1 MKAPVRQ
8 WLDDQQ
14 CKDRQLFLVIDSMAE
29 PNPVQELFAKD
40 LMRDYL
46 NLYQG
51 TELSDLA
58 DIGPWLIALSESELM
73 QLDTLLDAPERN
85 WGWLA
90 SAERIDLPALGNH
103 WRARMLIEEEDQH
116 ALYRLQDGRVIAHH
130 LRGLASGQRHLLLGP
145 LASALCWD
153 GNAWSSF
160 DNPIPAPCP
169 PPFETPW
176 LGIPEPP
183 GIARQISQHNLL
195 QWLWEQFPT
204 ATAKLAEHVM
214 LDEWLGEQ
222 LNQAEHW
229 QWLAPEQQRFLLQY
243 RLDPDLASHSFWVA
257 YTAESPEQHFLRC
270 QAAVT
275 NMERTYP

>member
-1 MKAPVRQ
+1 M
-8 WLDDQQ
+8 
-14 CKDRQLFLVIDSMAE
+14 
-29 PNPVQELFAKD
+29 
-40 LMRDYL
+40 
-46 NLYQG
+46 
-51 TELSDLA
+51 
-58 DIGPWLIALSESELM
+58 
-73 QLDTLLDAPERN
+73 
-85 WGWLA
+85 
-90 SAERIDLPALGNH
+90 
-103 WRARMLIEEEDQH
+103 
-116 ALYRLQDGRVIAHH
+116 
-130 LRGLASGQRHLLLGP
+130 
-145 LASALCWD
+145 
-153 GNAWSSF
+153 
-160 DNPIPAPCP
+160 
-169 PPFETPW
+169 
-176 LGIPEPP
+176 
-183 GIARQISQHNLL
+183 L